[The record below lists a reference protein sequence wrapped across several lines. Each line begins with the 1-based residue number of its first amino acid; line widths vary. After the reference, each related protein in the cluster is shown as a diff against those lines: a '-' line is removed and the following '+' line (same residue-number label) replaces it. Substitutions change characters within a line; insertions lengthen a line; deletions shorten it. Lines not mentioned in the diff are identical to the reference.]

1 MSRSNAGSRQAT
13 MLPVVTRGICF
24 GGSAA
29 AVIGD
34 VVGTVDWP
42 VVGTFFGALAGVLLG
57 VGAGV
62 LDSALLAGVAGRTR
76 SAWTARLASAA
87 VSSGF
92 ALIAVSRAGAFRSLS
107 HVAGKATLVTFCLLL
122 GAALGPM
129 IAYGVE
135 PISFG
140 RGPVPVPLSRF
151 FATWVRWGAVAG
163 GVLGGIVALVV
174 GIHAYLPTS
183 PFAVVEGAWFG
194 CVSGVVLALL
204 ALAVAVLPRLR
215 TKQ

>member
-13 MLPVVTRGICF
+13 MLPVLTRGICF
-24 GGSAA
+24 GGSAG
-29 AVIGD
+29 AVIGG

-57 VGAGV
+57 VGAGA
-62 LDSALLAGVAGRTR
+62 LDGALLAGVAGWTR

-92 ALIAVSRAGAFRSLS
+92 ALTAVSRAGAFQSLS
-107 HVAGKATLVTFCLLL
+107 HLAGKATLVTVCFLL
-122 GAALGPM
+122 GAGLGPM

-135 PISFG
+135 QISFG

-151 FATWVRWGAVAG
+151 VATWVRWAAVVG
-163 GVLGGIVALVV
+163 GVLGGIVGLVV
-174 GIHAYLPTS
+174 GIHAHLPTS
-183 PFAVVEGAWFG
+183 PFAVVEGASFG

-204 ALAVAVLPRLR
+204 LLAVAVLPRLR
-215 TKQ
+215 THR

>member
-29 AVIGD
+29 AVIGG

-87 VSSGF
+87 VSLGF

-140 RGPVPVPLSRF
+140 RGPVPVPPVSYTHLRAHETDSY
-151 FATWVRWGAVAG
+151 
-163 GVLGGIVALVV
+163 LV
-174 GIHAYLPTS
+174 
-183 PFAVVEGAWFG
+183 
-194 CVSGVVLALL
+194 C
-204 ALAVAVLPRLR
+204 R
-215 TKQ
+215 

>member
-13 MLPVVTRGICF
+13 MLPVLTRGICF
-24 GGSAA
+24 GGSAG
-29 AVIGD
+29 AVIGG

-42 VVGTFFGALAGVLLG
+42 VVGTFFGGLAGVL
-57 VGAGV
+57 VGAGAGALDGAV
-62 LDSALLAGVAGRTR
+62 LAEVAARTQ
-76 SAWTARLASAA
+76 SAWTAHLASAA

-92 ALIAVSRAGAFRSLS
+92 ALIAVSRAGAFRSLG
-107 HVAGKATLVTFCLLL
+107 HVAGKATLVTVCFLL
-122 GAALGPM
+122 GAVLGPM
-129 IAYGVE
+129 IAHGVE

-151 FATWVRWGAVAG
+151 VATWVRWGAVVG
-163 GVLGGIVALVV
+163 GVLGAIVGLVV

-183 PFAVVEGAWFG
+183 PFAAVEGASFG

-204 ALAVAVLPRLR
+204 LLAVAVLPKLR
-215 TKQ
+215 THR